1 MTAKEQ
7 LVSVLADLKE
17 ARQSL
22 EDYKR
27 ECLKAQQIE
36 KESLADQSLS
46 EDEAVDR
53 IAKAQARIQVHQARI
68 AERQS
73 IVDRI
78 EKELVGFNRQS
89 ELASAFKPGLLVAVA
104 DELRGEYKTLLDAR
118 TALLKGRVLEVL
130 HITDVAMVPSLSQ
143 ILHRS
148 PLLAVIAQC
157 HPPQINPNVSGE
169 QQAQDL
175 LFKFEVLAKEKAKS
189 I

>member
-7 LVSVLADLKE
+7 LVSVLAQLKE

-22 EDYKR
+22 ENYKAD
-27 ECLKAQQIE
+27 CLKAQQIE

-53 IAKAQARIQVHQARI
+53 IARAQARIQVYRARI
-68 AERQS
+68 GERQAV
-73 IVDRI
+73 VDRI
-78 EKELVGFNRQS
+78 EKELVGFNQQS
-89 ELASAFKPGLLVAVA
+89 ELVSAFKPGLLVAVA
-104 DELRGEYKTLLDAR
+104 DELRGEYKTLLDSR
-118 TALLKGRVLEVL
+118 TALLKNRVLEVL
-130 HITDVAMVPSLSQ
+130 QITDVAMVPSLSQ

-157 HPPQINPNVSGE
+157 RPPQINPNVSAE

-175 LFKFEVLAKEKAKS
+175 LAKFEVLAREKGRTL
-189 I
+189 

>member
-46 EDEAVDR
+46 EDDAVDR
-53 IAKAQARIQVHQARI
+53 IARAQARIQVHQARI
-68 AERQS
+68 AERQAV
-73 IVDRI
+73 VDRI

-104 DELRGEYKTLLDAR
+104 DELRGEYKTLLDSR

-130 HITDVAMVPSLSQ
+130 KITDVAMVPSLSQ

-148 PLLAVIAQC
+148 PLLVVVAQC

-175 LFKFEVLAKEKAKS
+175 LHKFEVLAKEKGRTL
-189 I
+189 

>member
-7 LVSVLADLKE
+7 LVSLLAELKD
-17 ARQSL
+17 ARKSL
-22 EDYKR
+22 EGYKAD
-27 ECLKAQQIE
+27 CLKAQQIE
-36 KESLADQSLS
+36 RESLADQSLS
-46 EDEAVDR
+46 EDEAVER

-68 AERQS
+68 GERQS

-78 EKELVGFNRQS
+78 EKELLGFQQQGERGS
-89 ELASAFKPGLLVAVA
+89 TFKPGLLVAVA
-104 DELRGEYKTLLDAR
+104 DELRGEYRTLLDSR

-130 HITDVAMVPSLSQ
+130 KITDAAMVPSLSQ

-157 HPPQINPNVSGE
+157 HPPQINPNVSAE

-175 LFKFEVLAKEKAKS
+175 LHKFEVLAKENAKS